1 DRRRREVLTIDP
13 EPVAGTAGEVEEAL
27 RVPVAEIAGP
37 VDAVAHAFGVGFGI
51 VVITLEAAAA
61 VGVHDL
67 ADRGLGVEQPAGGVE
82 DRRRAFFPGLGVE
95 DDGSDRSNRQPERA
109 LGRLGGAA

>member
-1 DRRRREVLTIDP
+1 MERDHDLIADVYGGHGINRGKDNVRMPSEHQLDRRRREVLTIDP

-51 VVITLEAAAA
+51 VVITLEATAA

-67 ADRGLGVEQPAGGVE
+67 AD
-82 DRRRAFFPGLGVE
+82 
-95 DDGSDRSNRQPERA
+95 
-109 LGRLGGAA
+109 